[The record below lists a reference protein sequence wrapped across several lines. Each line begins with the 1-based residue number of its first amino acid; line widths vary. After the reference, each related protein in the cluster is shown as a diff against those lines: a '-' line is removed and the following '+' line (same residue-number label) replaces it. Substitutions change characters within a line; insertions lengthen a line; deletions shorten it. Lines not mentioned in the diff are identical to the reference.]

1 MWQYYYIVEGVWLSI
16 QYGFAAAL
24 FASLFE
30 LALPGEEKHTLK
42 SRLRGIGFSML
53 YYMTAT
59 AVIQWLRHQLGA
71 LEIKPLITVDLK
83 GSIESQSIALKVIGY
98 TLFPFAA
105 LLLHDFLYYWFH
117 RMQHSVPFLWRF
129 HRVHHSVRELNALNN
144 YHHVSDEFF
153 RIPFIML
160 PLLFLVDVQPPQVVL
175 ILFLIRFVSGMAHA
189 NTRFTFSIFKY
200 VWVEPLYH
208 RIHHSVEP
216 QHWDRNFAALFPIW
230 DMLFGTAYYAKGR
243 EIFRTGLPDQGEPS
257 SFKEYIFPP
266 PVPRPKAL
274 PNTLTERA

>member
-1 MWQYYYIVEGVWLSI
+1 MWQYWYIVEGVWLHI

-24 FASLFE
+24 VASLFE
-30 LALPGEEKHTLK
+30 LALPGEEKHTWK

-53 YYMTAT
+53 YYMTAV
-59 AVIQWLRHQLGA
+59 AVILWLRRQLGA
-71 LEIKPLITVDLK
+71 LDIKPLLTVDLK
-83 GSIESQSIALKVIGY
+83 GSIESQNIALKLIGY

-117 RMQHSVPFLWRF
+117 RMQHAVPFLWRF

-160 PLLFLVDVQPPQVVL
+160 PLLFLVDVQPPQVVF
-175 ILFLIRFVSGMAHA
+175 ILFLIRYVAGMAHA

-216 QHWDRNFAALFPIW
+216 RHWDRNFAAMFPVW
-230 DMLFGTAYYAKGR
+230 DMVFGTAYYAKSR
-243 EIFRTGLPDQGEPS
+243 EIVRTGLPDQDEPS
-257 SFKEYIFPP
+257 SVKEYIFPP
-266 PVPRPKAL
+266 PVPGSRAL
-274 PNTLTERA
+274 PDTLAERA